1 MRLLI
6 ILVIL
11 LATAGCRAKM
21 PEPAVIPVIEQQWN
35 GVTQYDYKAG
45 PPNEYNNPVVNNE
58 ETVNPYL
65 VPQGLDWSKYFPKL
79 PDAPS
84 TGQTSGGGGGWYY
97 NPPYVPPAP
106 IYTVFWSGSAAVT
119 VQ

>member
-11 LATAGCRAKM
+11 LAAVGCRAKTL
-21 PEPAVIPVIEQQWN
+21 EPAVIPVIEQPTYQ

-45 PPNEYNNPVVNNE
+45 PPNVYTNPAVNNTE
-58 ETVNPYL
+58 SVNPYL
-65 VPQGLDWSKYFPKL
+65 VQQGLDWSKYFPKL

-84 TGQTSGGGGGWYY
+84 TGTTSGRGGGWYY
-97 NPPYVPPAP
+97 APPARV
-106 IYTVFWSGSAAVT
+106 VFWSGSATVT